1 MEPQKERRY
10 KGKRLRKRRV
20 VFTLLIVAFLAIGAY
35 GFMQYRAGLE
45 LASDSKPADP
55 ESFVPDEKEGETV
68 NYLLL
73 GIDSRGEEQSRT
85 DTMMLVSWQR
95 KTDEIKLV
103 SFMRDIYAEI
113 PGYQMYKLNTAYFL
127 GGVQLTKDTITSM
140 FDVPIHHYAI
150 IDFKSFESLIDILAP
165 DGIEIDVEKN
175 MSANIGVSLT
185 QGVHQLNGKELLGYA
200 RFRMDQEGDF
210 GRVERQQKVIEAL
223 KDELLSIDNAK
234 NLPKLVGATQGYVT
248 TDVSSSDQLKTVLTI
263 AMSGGAE
270 ISRLTIPADGT
281 YVDKNI
287 PGVGAVLAIDKEA
300 NQQLLHDFLQEN

>member
-1 MEPQKERRY
+1 MEQQKERRY
-10 KGKRLRKRRV
+10 KGRRLRKRRV
-20 VFTLLIVAFLAIGAY
+20 VLTIFVLAFLVIGAY
-35 GFMQYRAGLE
+35 VFTEYRAGLK
-45 LASDSKPADP
+45 LASDSKPANP
-55 ESFVPDEKEGETV
+55 ELFVPDEKDDRTV

-73 GIDSRGEEQSRT
+73 GVDSRGEEKSRT
-85 DTMMLVSWQR
+85 DTMMLVSWQK

-113 PGYQMYKLNTAYFL
+113 PSYSMYKLNTAYFL

-140 FDVPIHHYAI
+140 FNVPIHHYAI

-223 KDELLSIDNAK
+223 KNEVLSINNVK
-234 NLPKLVGATQGYVT
+234 NLPKLVGAIQGYVT
-248 TDVSSSDQLKTVLTI
+248 TDVSSAEQLKTLLTI
-263 AMSGGAE
+263 AMGGGVE
-270 ISRLTIPADGT
+270 ISKLTIPATGT
-281 YVDKNI
+281 YTDKNI
-287 PGVGAVLAIDKEA
+287 PGVGAVLAIDQEA
-300 NQQLLHDFLQEN
+300 NQQLLQEFLQEN